1 VHWSEGFL
9 NVLGTT
15 VASVSDVKLRG
26 RHNLANIAA
35 GVAACYHLLPDGFD
49 FASAISQFCAPEHRI
64 EFVRSVGGVSF
75 YDDSKA
81 TNPDSTIVALE
92 AFQEP
97 VVVILGGRNKGMDF
111 AALAEFI
118 KRKSTVKWAVVM
130 GEDQRI
136 HKESL
141 LGQMVS
147 KHKRS

>member
-1 VHWSEGFL
+1 
-9 NVLGTT
+9 
-15 VASVSDVKLRG
+15 
-26 RHNLANIAA
+26 
-35 GVAACYHLLPDGFD
+35 
-49 FASAISQFCAPEHRI
+49 
-64 EFVRSVGGVSF
+64 VRSVGGVSF

-130 GEDQRI
+130 GEA
-136 HKESL
+136 KESI
-141 LGQMVS
+141 
-147 KHKRS
+147 K